1 MMDTNLILN
10 NLEEMQ
16 ISDKIATVRG
26 LVNKAKENEVYSTQ
40 VSLPEDFSEEEF
52 YTYALNVADSA
63 ENLVSPSG
71 IDNLLDAEKAEA
83 YANLSS
89 AMDFIL
95 MCFPEYKLQNSQLR
109 SA

>member
-16 ISDKIATVRG
+16 ISNKISTVRE
-26 LVNKAKENEVYSTQ
+26 LVKKAQDNEVYSTQ
-40 VSLPEDFSEEEF
+40 VSLPADFTEEEF
-52 YTYALNVADSA
+52 YSYALSVADSA
-63 ENLVSPSG
+63 ENLISPTG

-95 MCFPEYKLQNSQLR
+95 MCFPEYKLQKGHLM